1 MPSFTYRSI
10 CEVVVNRPGFFDMHA
25 FRKVAV
31 LGFGLLMGSGQTV
44 SAEQEKAQDSVYT
57 WGRWAVLSPAAGGEP
72 YVAAL
77 APDAANNARPGEA
90 EEFQPIVILPGV
102 GPIDPEQPPIDLP
115 PPPPPPATPPPGV
128 GPIDPPAINL
138 PPPPPPGVGPIDPPA
153 INLPP
158 PPPPGVGPI
167 NPPAI
172 NLPPPPPPG
181 G

>member
-1 MPSFTYRSI
+1 LLLIIISHILSAAVNMRGVSDMNAMRS
-10 CEVVVNRPGFFDMHA
+10 VVA
-25 FRKVAV
+25 LA
-31 LGFGLLMGSGQTV
+31 LGLLVGADQTV
-44 SAEQEKAQDSVYT
+44 WAEQAKTQDSVYK

-77 APDAANNARPGEA
+77 TPDASNNARPGDA
-90 EEFQPIVILPGV
+90 SEFQPTVILSGV
-102 GPIDPEQPPIDLP
+102 GPTDPGQPP
-115 PPPPPPATPPPGV
+115 
-128 GPIDPPAINL
+128 INL

-167 NPPAI
+167 DPPPINLPPPPAPGVGPINPPAI